1 MNNEEKQR
9 VVDHSMIANYGGG
22 VMNNS
27 TSYCCDLFK
36 RFMIEGSVLEL
47 GPAEGIMT
55 DKLAP
60 FFKDYT
66 VVDGADIFV
75 NSILKRHQNVKGYA
89 LLFEEFNPDKKFD
102 NIILGHV
109 LEHVIDPVS
118 ILKRC
123 STWLSNR
130 GRILV
135 AVPNANSIHRQMGVE
150 MGLLTSIYQL
160 NETDCRNGHRRVYDI
175 ISLQKDF
182 NDAGLKIL
190 KKGGYWLKPLSNSQI
205 DSTWNSEIINASMI
219 IGEKYPEI
227 AAEIYIVAS
236 NE

>member
-1 MNNEEKQR
+1 MNYEEKQR
-9 VVDHSMIANYGGG
+9 VVNHAMSANYGGG

-36 RFMIEGSVLEL
+36 RFMVEGNVLEL

-60 FFKDYT
+60 YFEDYT
-66 VVDGADIFV
+66 VVDGADFFV
-75 NSILKRHQNVKGYA
+75 QEIKKRHPHVKGYA
-89 LLFEEFNPDKKFD
+89 QLFEDFNPETTFD

-109 LEHVIDPVS
+109 LEHVIDPVL
-118 ILKRC
+118 ILKKC
-123 STWLSNR
+123 STWLSKE
-130 GRILV
+130 GRIIV

-150 MGLLTSIYQL
+150 MGLLTSVYQL
-160 NETDCRNGHRRVYDI
+160 NETDHRNGHRRVYDMV
-175 ISLQKDF
+175 SLEKDF
-182 NDAGLKIL
+182 DDAGLKVV

-205 DSTWNSEIINASMI
+205 DSSWNAEIINASMVV
-219 IGEKYPEI
+219 GEKYPEI

-236 NE
+236 R